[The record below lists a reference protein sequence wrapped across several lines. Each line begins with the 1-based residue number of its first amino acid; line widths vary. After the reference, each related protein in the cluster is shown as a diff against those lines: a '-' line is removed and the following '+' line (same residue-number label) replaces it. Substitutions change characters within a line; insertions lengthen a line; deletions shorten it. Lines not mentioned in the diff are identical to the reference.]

1 MCICLFYGV
10 IITILLS
17 VKGMLLVNNRSVEGV
32 YKNIPTI
39 ISWKNT
45 LDKNVPIFV
54 YVIPRLTRLEWQPKN
69 RVKRNSRYASQCIA
83 KKNCQ
88 KNLHNA
94 EILYYKIVLC
104 KFFWTSSK
112 NRVIRIRAIGN
123 RVNRGMTV
131 LIIFELTTTN

>member
-1 MCICLFYGV
+1 MSESPCMYSHPSVNAVGV
-10 IITILLS
+10 AAQ
-17 VKGMLLVNNRSVEGV
+17 K
-32 YKNIPTI
+32 
-39 ISWKNT
+39 
-45 LDKNVPIFV
+45 
-54 YVIPRLTRLEWQPKN
+54 PRKAKFALCK
-69 RVKRNSRYASQCIA
+69 SMYS

-131 LIIFELTTTN
+131 LCIQMRS

>member
-83 KKNCQ
+83 KKIVKKICITRKFYTIKSCYANFFGQAQ
-88 KNLHNA
+88 KTA
-94 EILYYKIVLC
+94 
-104 KFFWTSSK
+104 
-112 NRVIRIRAIGN
+112 
-123 RVNRGMTV
+123 
-131 LIIFELTTTN
+131 